1 MTTGR
6 TFDWFDW
13 TYEAQESSNIISQNV
28 NKSTTLIIY
37 CCLFF
42 FSFVE
47 IRKNYVLFEMKLEND
62 LFRHSHHILRFSLAI
77 VYLNTYIY
85 WYLMWRVI
93 LSIPVFSVWCQSN
106 LVFQAIAS
114 LIKIAWFA
122 CPYRWLIHW
131 NKSCCILTV
140 VFVQIWPRRCCDDTA
155 TELRRFCSRIL
166 NNDEIG
172 STTKIYTAAEW
183 S

>member
-13 TYEAQESSNIISQNV
+13 TYEAQESSNITFLRVSIQAQLSLYTAV
-28 NKSTTLIIY
+28 Y
-37 CCLFF
+37 FF

-47 IRKNYVLFEMKLEND
+47 IRKSYVLFEMKLEND
-62 LFRHSHHILRFSLAI
+62 LFRHSDHILRLSLAI
-77 VYLNTYIY
+77 VYLSTYIY

-114 LIKIAWFA
+114 LIKIAWFT
-122 CPYRWLIHW
+122 CLYRWLINW
-131 NKSCCILTV
+131 FKSSCMLTMFFCTDMTQAMLWWYSHRTQKIL
-140 VFVQIWPRRCCDDTA
+140 FKN
-155 TELRRFCSRIL
+155 S
-166 NNDEIG
+166 
-172 STTKIYTAAEW
+172 
-183 S
+183 